1 MRKIVS
7 VNFLSLVFLL
17 VSVFNFEQINV
28 SAQQLSDSRVNVQIV
43 TDEADAVLNILAK
56 KENSQE
62 ITDADWQKV
71 FQSEGYILHPSAKAR
86 TRNAAPL

>member
-56 KENSQE
+56 KENS
-62 ITDADWQKV
+62 
-71 FQSEGYILHPSAKAR
+71 
-86 TRNAAPL
+86 